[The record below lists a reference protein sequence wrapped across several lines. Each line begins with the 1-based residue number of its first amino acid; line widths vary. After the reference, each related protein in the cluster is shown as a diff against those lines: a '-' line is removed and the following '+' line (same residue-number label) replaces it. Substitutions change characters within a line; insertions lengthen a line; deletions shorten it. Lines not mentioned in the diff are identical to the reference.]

1 MRIALI
7 GAHSVGKSTLVE
19 QFLKEWPM
27 YKRPEKTYRDII
39 KEKNLNI
46 NMQGDKESQ
55 RAILNALV
63 DEVQLASTSDDKHI
77 IFDRCPVDN
86 MAYTLWHYAKDTE
99 GFTSEFVMDC
109 KDIAALSLKHIDL
122 VFYVPARK
130 EIPITPREGRE
141 TDETFREEIDNIF
154 DSLVNSYE
162 KNTGAF
168 FPSEDCPAVIRLE
181 GPPDMRI
188 PQIKLYIKDTGNC
201 YGEED
206 GSLIDASKVVLDGE
220 KQPF

>member
-63 DEVQLASTSDDKHI
+63 DEVQLASTSDDAHI

-99 GFTSEFVMDC
+99 GFTSEFVMTC

-122 VFYVPARK
+122 IFYVPARK

-141 TDETFREEIDNIF
+141 TNETFREEIDNIF

-201 YGEED
+201 FGEED

-220 KQPF
+220 EQF

>member
-1 MRIALI
+1 MKIALI
-7 GAHSVGKSTLVE
+7 GAHCVGKSTLVE

-39 KEKNLNI
+39 KEQNLNL

-77 IFDRCPVDN
+77 IFDRCTVDN
-86 MAYTLWHYAKDTE
+86 IAYTLWHYAKGTD
-99 GFTSEFVMDC
+99 GFTPEFVMTC

-122 VFYVPARK
+122 IFYVSARK
-130 EIPITPREGRE
+130 EIPLTPREGRE
-141 TDETFREEIDNIF
+141 TDEVFREEIDNIF

-188 PQIKLYIKDTGNC
+188 PQIKLYIKENGNC
-201 YGEED
+201 FGEED

-220 KQPF
+220 QQLF

>member
-7 GAHSVGKSTLVE
+7 GAHCVGKTTLIE
-19 QFLKEWPM
+19 EFLKQWPM

-39 KEKNLNI
+39 KDKNIKLNKD
-46 NMQGDKESQ
+46 GDKESQ
-55 RAILNALV
+55 KAILNALV
-63 DEVQLASTSDDKHI
+63 DELQLASTSDDKHI
-77 IFDRCPVDN
+77 IFDRCTIDN
-86 MAYTLWHYAKDTE
+86 MGYTLWHHAKGTD
-99 GFTSEFVMDC
+99 GFTPEFVLTC
-109 KDIAALSLKHIDL
+109 KDIAALSLKHLDV
-122 VFYVPARK
+122 VFYVPLRK

-141 TDETFREEIDNIF
+141 TDEVFREEIDNIF
-154 DSLVNSYE
+154 DSIVSSYE
-162 KNTGAF
+162 KGTGAF

-188 PQIKLYIKDTGNC
+188 PQMKLYIKDSGNFF
-201 YGEED
+201 GEED

>member
-99 GFTSEFVMDC
+99 GFTSEFVMTC

-122 VFYVPARK
+122 IFYVPARK

-141 TDETFREEIDNIF
+141 TNETFREEIDNIF

-201 YGEED
+201 FGEED

-220 KQPF
+220 EQF

>member
-7 GAHSVGKSTLVE
+7 GSHSTGKSTLID

-27 YKRPEKTYRDII
+27 YKKPEKTYRDII
-39 KEKNLNI
+39 KEKNIKLNKD
-46 NMQGDKESQ
+46 GDKESQ
-55 RAILNALV
+55 KAILNALV
-63 DEVQLASTSDDKHI
+63 DELQLASTSDDKHI
-77 IFDRCPVDN
+77 IFDRCTVDN
-86 MAYTLWHYAKDTE
+86 IAYTLWHFAKETE
-99 GFTSEFVMDC
+99 GFTPEFVMTC
-109 KDIAALSLKHIDL
+109 KDIAALSLKHLDL
-122 VFYVPARK
+122 IFYIPVRK

-141 TDETFREEIDNIF
+141 TDEVFREEIDNIF

-188 PQIKLYIKDTGNC
+188 PQIKLYIKENGNC
-201 YGEED
+201 FGEED
-206 GSLIDASKVVLDGE
+206 GSLIDASKVVLDSE
-220 KQPF
+220 EQPF

>member
-1 MRIALI
+1 MKIALI

-77 IFDRCPVDN
+77 IFDRCTVDN
-86 MAYTLWHYAKDTE
+86 IAYTLWHYAKGTE
-99 GFTSEFVMDC
+99 GFTPEFVMTC

-122 VFYVPARK
+122 IFYIPARK
-130 EIPITPREGRE
+130 EIPLTPREGRE
-141 TDETFREEIDNIF
+141 TDESFREEIDNIF

-168 FPSEDCPAVIRLE
+168 FPLEDCPAVIRLE

-188 PQIKLYIKDTGNC
+188 PQIKLYIKENGNC
-201 YGEED
+201 FGEED

-220 KQPF
+220 QQPF